1 MLGRFIDKIKS
12 EPAVVIGLVASVI
25 VAVAQQVLSSGI
37 VESNGAINLLN
48 SVVSVTPVVAGWI
61 IRFFV
66 KPAQ

>member
-37 VESNGAINLLN
+37 IESNGAINLLN
-48 SVVSVTPVVAGWI
+48 SVVSVTPIVAGWI

-66 KPAQ
+66 SPAQ